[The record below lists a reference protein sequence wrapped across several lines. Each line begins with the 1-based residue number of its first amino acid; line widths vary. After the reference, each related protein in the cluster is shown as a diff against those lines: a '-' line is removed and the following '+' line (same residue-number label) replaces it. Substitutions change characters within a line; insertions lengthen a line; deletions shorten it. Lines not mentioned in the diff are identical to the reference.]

1 MTVKE
6 RIKSHSDVVDYFKE
20 LRFYNKHIWKLK
32 VKHLKNIDLLSEL
45 PFHEELSVLKTD
57 NALGG
62 YTMSYKVEIVEE
74 KDPLIQLEASK
85 TIINDLF
92 KDLFDKTKGVKYQIT
107 LKVMLKNTS
116 QMEKTEFQPV
126 HFNSTTKNSDKS
138 YV

>member
-20 LRFYNKHIWKLK
+20 LRFYNKHIWKPK

-45 PFHEELSVLKTD
+45 PFHEELSALKTD
-57 NALGG
+57 NAVGG

-92 KDLFDKTKGVKYQIT
+92 KDLLDKTKGVKYQIT

-116 QMEKTEFQPV
+116 QMEKTEFHPV

-138 YV
+138 NV